1 MASDFPAHTECGG
14 KDWNPGQAMQRTPSF
29 RIEDSGS
36 DPGSINNDDCWGSVA
51 SAVWILDGA
60 TGLSKERLLQSADSD
75 AQWFV
80 QAVDAE
86 LRNADWSVP
95 TGQLLRGALRRVFER
110 FRSESREGSEPTLW
124 PFASFALIRE
134 FDDRIE
140 LVNLGDCR
148 ILWKKRSS
156 DEVQSFGSS
165 RVTELDAGVVREIK
179 RLHSEGITDNADIWK
194 AIAPII
200 QTNRNS
206 KNRPGGYWIL
216 DLTGEGLDHLQTMQI
231 GPSDVDKVL
240 LCTDGYYRLVDTY
253 AKRTDKSLFDNSVGK
268 GIANSIRSIR
278 EIERSDDRC
287 LAFPRIKSSDDAT

>member
-1 MASDFPAHTECGG
+1 MTIRSMISRMASA
-14 KDWNPGQAMQRTPSF
+14 ASAAS
-29 RIEDSGS
+29 SGS
-36 DPGSINNDDCWGSVA
+36 A
-51 SAVWILDGA
+51 SAAVRPSILRLRFLAYAGKIRAIFAPAA
-60 TGLSKERLLQSADSD
+60 TGRQRCAMVRPACRRRTAQRRLVGTHRSIA
-75 AQWFV
+75 A
-80 QAVDAE
+80 
-86 LRNADWSVP
+86 
-95 TGQLLRGALRRVFER
+95 RRIAAC
-110 FRSESREGSEPTLW
+110 REGSEPTLW